1 MAPTV
6 KWWQIWMIM
15 ITILDCAVVD
25 EAVQT
30 TYAFYTIHAKSQMY
44 GRVLNVT
51 FQQISVM
58 FTNQLCIEVP

>member
-1 MAPTV
+1 
-6 KWWQIWMIM
+6 MIM